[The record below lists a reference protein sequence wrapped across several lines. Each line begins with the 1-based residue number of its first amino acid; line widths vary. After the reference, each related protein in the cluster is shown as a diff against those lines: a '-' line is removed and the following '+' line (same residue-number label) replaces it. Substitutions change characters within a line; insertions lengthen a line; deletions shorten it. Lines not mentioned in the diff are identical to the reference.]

1 MIHQQISD
9 LYVDRAAFE
18 QLKGR
23 PGMLI
28 NLVRPYNPKADDPCD
43 FSSAGISHE
52 FNSCF
57 WWNMA
62 QYHYTQFGLTCL
74 NDTNVYDTAI
84 PSSMAQS
91 LSFSATTTF
100 SSTAVPTSG
109 FYTTGTTPSV
119 VQASNSP
126 TATDGPDK
134 ESIGLQKQGN
144 KIGLAVGLCVGVPAL
159 LLALVQ
165 IRIHIRHTQ
174 ASGPPSI
181 PLSPGTQFQQGS
193 SVPPGS
199 TSANGNHQT
208 QASLT
213 PQQPQ
218 QNGLLLQQQTPA
230 AVQTSV
236 SNSQPSSEPEQ
247 NS

>member
-1 MIHQQISD
+1 
-9 LYVDRAAFE
+9 
-18 QLKGR
+18 
-23 PGMLI
+23 MLI

-43 FSSAGISHE
+43 FSSAAISHE

-100 SSTAVPTSG
+100 SSTAILTSG

-144 KIGLAVGLCVGVPAL
+144 TIGLAVGLGVGVPAL
-159 LLALVQ
+159 LLALVGLVYQ
-165 IRIHIRHTQ
+165 IRMHRRRTQ
-174 ASGPPSI
+174 AGGPPSI
-181 PLSPGTQFQQGS
+181 PLSPQTQFQQGS

-199 TSANGNHQT
+199 TSANGSHQT

-230 AVQTSV
+230 AVQT
-236 SNSQPSSEPEQ
+236 QRA
-247 NS
+247 